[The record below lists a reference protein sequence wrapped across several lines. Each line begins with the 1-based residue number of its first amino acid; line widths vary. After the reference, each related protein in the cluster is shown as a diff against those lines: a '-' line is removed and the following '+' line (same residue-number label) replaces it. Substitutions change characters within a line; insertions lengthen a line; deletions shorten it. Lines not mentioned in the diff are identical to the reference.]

1 MSKQPMIWKPCP
13 TGGGAIV
20 CETKFSERWS
30 DPQNVESY
38 GGYLVAESVPPE
50 AMPLILRAP
59 QLEAENREL
68 AEVLDSLTLV
78 VGLTPLAGNKEAM
91 QEAMNAARAVLAK
104 HKGAA

>member
-1 MSKQPMIWKPCP
+1 MSKQPMVWKKSPHGSCEV
-13 TGGGAIV
+13 I

-30 DPQNVESY
+30 DPQNVKAY

-59 QLEAENREL
+59 QLEAANMEL
-68 AEVLDSLTLV
+68 
-78 VGLTPLAGNKEAM
+78 VGALELCNEAFGKHCPDEGSRYG
-91 QEAMNAARAVLAK
+91 QAWTAVKAALAK

>member
-1 MSKQPMIWKPCP
+1 MSKQPMIWKQSQHLSC
-13 TGGGAIV
+13 AII
-20 CETKFSERWS
+20 CETKLSNYHADSE
-30 DPQNVESY
+30 NVNAY
-38 GGYLVAESVPPE
+38 GGYLIAESVPPE

-91 QEAMNAARAVLAK
+91 QQAMNAARAVLAK